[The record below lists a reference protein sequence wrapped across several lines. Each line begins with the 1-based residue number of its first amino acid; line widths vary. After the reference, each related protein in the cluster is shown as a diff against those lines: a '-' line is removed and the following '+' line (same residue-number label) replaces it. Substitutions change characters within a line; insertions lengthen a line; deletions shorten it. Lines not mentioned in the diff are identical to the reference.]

1 MKGHIYA
8 GTENFMGSNGTSST
22 SKSTQNTSGGL
33 DIGAVI
39 KAGGEAAGVII
50 EAIGTVRDANLRRQ
64 FEERLAVLNV
74 AEQNALSEKLLKAQT
89 DNEKRKILA
98 ENLTATNVARIQ
110 AFSKEG
116 QGTTIA
122 LWTIAAVLILGAGVV
137 IYKKSKKK

>member
-8 GTENFMGSNGTSST
+8 GTENFMGSNGTASVT
-22 SKSTQNTSGGL
+22 KSADVGSAIAT
-33 DIGAVI
+33 A
-39 KAGGEAAGVII
+39 GEAAGII
-50 EAIGTVRDANLRRQ
+50 INAISTVQDAKLRRQ

-98 ENLTATNVARIQ
+98 ETLSATNVARIQ